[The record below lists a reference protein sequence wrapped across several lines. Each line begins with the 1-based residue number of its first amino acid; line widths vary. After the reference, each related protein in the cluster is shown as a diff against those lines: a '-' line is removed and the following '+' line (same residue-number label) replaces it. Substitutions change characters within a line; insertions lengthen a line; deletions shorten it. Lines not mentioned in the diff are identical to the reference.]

1 MDCVNRL
8 RAQVSPTKDRK
19 TLLFPSYHWPV
30 HASFL
35 VGSMHGNL
43 DSSGCDILSVNT
55 NIRHETICI
64 LMVRAGTLL
73 VSGQKQ

>member
-35 VGSMHGNL
+35 VGVHAWQF
-43 DSSGCDILSVNT
+43 SGCDILSVNT
-55 NIRHETICI
+55 NIRHEIICI